1 MMSNKMDFDK
11 LLFLHIF
18 NLLFFFLV
26 RIKQPTNDI
35 TIILV
40 NNSTPPVTNNIIS
53 NKDISLVLL

>member
-11 LLFLHIF
+11 LLFLHII